1 MIGNLA
7 RCVIIPL
14 VVSLVCSGCYH
25 WVPIEPNFAN
35 REPRTLDVVR
45 MGDGTVAESV
55 SIRWPLM
62 NMIKDGKVVTLDLR
76 DKPVSSLEFQPG
88 KTAGLVVG
96 LSLGLA
102 TVVGLGY
109 VAAVFGRA
117 SLPIR

>member
-1 MIGNLA
+1 MLGNLA
-7 RCVIIPL
+7 RCVVIPL

-25 WVPIEPNFAN
+25 WVPIEPNFAD

-45 MGDGTVAESV
+45 IDDGTVVESV

-62 NMIKDGKVVTLDLR
+62 RMIKDGKVVTLDLR
-76 DKPVSSLEFQPG
+76 DKPVSMLELQTG
-88 KTAGLVVG
+88 KTVGLVVG

-109 VAAVFGRA
+109 VFSVFGRGT
-117 SLPIR
+117 LPIR

>member
-35 REPRTLDVVR
+35 REPRTLDAVR
-45 MGDGTVAESV
+45 IDDGTVVESA

-62 NMIKDGKVVTLDLR
+62 RMIKDGKVVTIDLR
-76 DKPVSSLEFQPG
+76 DKSASLLEFQPG

-102 TVVGLGY
+102 AVVGLGY
-109 VAAVFGRA
+109 VAAVFGRGT
-117 SLPIR
+117 LPIH